1 MSRYLLITLM
11 WRMRRLEELMKID
24 KPGPDDLE
32 IPPMIF
38 EESVTPK
45 TKRST
50 KSTNHLLRDPPKI
63 KLDDTSDIE
72 SGSASDLGSFDPHKD

>member
-11 WRMRRLEELMKID
+11 WRMRRIEELMKID

-38 EESVTPK
+38 ERICYTQ
-45 TKRST
+45 
-50 KSTNHLLRDPPKI
+50 D
-63 KLDDTSDIE
+63 
-72 SGSASDLGSFDPHKD
+72 